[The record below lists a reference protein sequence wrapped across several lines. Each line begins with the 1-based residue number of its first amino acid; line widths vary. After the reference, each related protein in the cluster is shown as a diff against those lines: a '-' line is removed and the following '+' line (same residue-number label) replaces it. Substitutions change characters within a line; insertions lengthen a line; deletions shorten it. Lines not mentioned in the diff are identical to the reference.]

1 LKEAVY
7 REKIES
13 GNCVSIKAFTNV
25 TMQANFDSMTESHK
39 ELKENIFVNSELL
52 MGLNDNIREDLRKI

>member
-1 LKEAVY
+1 
-7 REKIES
+7 
-13 GNCVSIKAFTNV
+13 
-25 TMQANFDSMTESHK
+25 MQANFDSMTESHK